1 MSGQKKSKTFG
12 GTSLPL
18 EPIVHEDY
26 KIESLKHGN
35 TGLVLYKYPSKMYN
49 WEGCWTSDLES
60 AKTGVEKFLQSQK
73 KKKVTSK

>member
-1 MSGQKKSKTFG
+1 MSGLKKSKTFG

-18 EPIVHEDY
+18 ESVFHEKY
-26 KIESLKHGN
+26 EIKSLKHGN
-35 TGLVLYKYPSKMYN
+35 TGHVLYNYPNKMYN